1 MILFSK
7 LNDKI
12 IREIII
18 LIISVELNFKAS
30 HKLAGLII
38 KPDSI
43 PNLIAMRFF
52 VPALLR
58 RSKTKKQENE
68 NKKLASL
75 RAEQEQHSE
84 GTIIL
89 H

>member
-1 MILFSK
+1 M
-7 LNDKI
+7 NDRI
-12 IREIII
+12 IHEIII

-30 HKLAGLII
+30 HKLSGLII
-38 KPDSI
+38 KPDSKL
-43 PNLIAMRFF
+43 NLIAMRFF

-75 RAEQEQHSE
+75 RAEQQQHSE
-84 GTIIL
+84 GTFIL
-89 H
+89 L